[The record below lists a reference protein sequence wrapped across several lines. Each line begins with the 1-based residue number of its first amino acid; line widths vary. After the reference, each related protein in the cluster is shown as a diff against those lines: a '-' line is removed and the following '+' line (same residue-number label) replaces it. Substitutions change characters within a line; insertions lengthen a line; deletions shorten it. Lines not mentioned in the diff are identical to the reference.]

1 MVEVTG
7 GRLDPQEVR
16 RKFLIET
23 GYHFQNK
30 VKMKS
35 FHLPQEEIL
44 QMEKTSIGKSLE
56 RACSLQHLK
65 IFCVKISLVVEGDR
79 DKKKW

>member
-1 MVEVTG
+1 MVEVSG

-30 VKMKS
+30 VKQRVS
-35 FHLPQEEIL
+35 TYL
-44 QMEKTSIGKSLE
+44 
-56 RACSLQHLK
+56 
-65 IFCVKISLVVEGDR
+65 
-79 DKKKW
+79 KKKFYKWKKLLSVNLWKELVPHNT

>member
-7 GRLDPQEVR
+7 GRLDTQEVR

-30 VKMKS
+30 VKQRVS
-35 FHLPQEEIL
+35 TCL
-44 QMEKTSIGKSLE
+44 
-56 RACSLQHLK
+56 
-65 IFCVKISLVVEGDR
+65 
-79 DKKKW
+79 KKKFYKWKKLLSVNLWKELVPHNT

>member
-35 FHLPQEEIL
+35 FHLPQKKFYKWKKLLSVNLWKE
-44 QMEKTSIGKSLE
+44 
-56 RACSLQHLK
+56 
-65 IFCVKISLVVEGDR
+65 LVPYNT
-79 DKKKW
+79 